1 MFSVSL
7 LFPPY
12 WDLALGSFFF
22 CWAYP
27 GKIWGKENEK
37 SNQYSCY
44 VHVMYLLLLFLEIIP
59 AILTTIRNNVM
70 CTPYSMH
77 YFRLYSAIGST
88 FITTTYRRNRRN
100 SQKKKKE
107 KKRGVSGCII
117 TGSLS
122 WDYDATC
129 EHLISIRAKI
139 GWTNPGLK
147 ALLFFFPSIFL
158 FYLSVF
164 AFFSF
169 LSNCLISLQLT
180 LSVTA

>member
-1 MFSVSL
+1 MAGCSASL
-7 LFPPY
+7 CSSPLTGI
-12 WDLALGSFFF
+12 WLWALFFF

-100 SQKKKKE
+100 SQKKKKKKRKE
-107 KKRGVSGCII
+107 KKRKEEFLDASSRGLSVEI
-117 TGSLS
+117 TMLRVN
-122 WDYDATC
+122 
-129 EHLISIRAKI
+129 ISFQF
-139 GWTNPGLK
+139 GLK
-147 ALLFFFPSIFL
+147 SGGQILD
-158 FYLSVF
+158 
-164 AFFSF
+164 
-169 LSNCLISLQLT
+169 
-180 LSVTA
+180 